1 MRRRPLC
8 ISHHALLADA
18 DGVGRAAAEASQS
31 GMEPL
36 RLESLR
42 AGLHQTGGGHTS
54 PRGES
59 EANVVR
65 AVDIVLSNPCSNYGL
80 SSNTVALIT
89 SGCGKSQV
97 RAVDIE
103 VQFRKML
110 VDSQEVGPPWTRLSF
125 CCTPPLPLAGVS
137 TGMERGCQQNDS
149 LVNGAGGAS
158 WSGQG
163 QGEGAEPRH
172 QVGRRSALPIGGAAQ
187 DGSTIS
193 RPAAAAAAARCAG
206 ATDGVVDAASV
217 RASGGSGRLVCCDGV
232 PKPSPVDE
240 VRRAASLSWVLTSA
254 GVDCWS

>member
-125 CCTPPLPLAGVS
+125 CCPPPLPLAGVS
-137 TGMERGCQQNDS
+137 TGKERGCQQNDS
-149 LVNGAGGAS
+149 LA
-158 WSGQG
+158 
-163 QGEGAEPRH
+163 
-172 QVGRRSALPIGGAAQ
+172 
-187 DGSTIS
+187 DG
-193 RPAAAAAAARCAG
+193 
-206 ATDGVVDAASV
+206 
-217 RASGGSGRLVCCDGV
+217 
-232 PKPSPVDE
+232 
-240 VRRAASLSWVLTSA
+240 
-254 GVDCWS
+254 